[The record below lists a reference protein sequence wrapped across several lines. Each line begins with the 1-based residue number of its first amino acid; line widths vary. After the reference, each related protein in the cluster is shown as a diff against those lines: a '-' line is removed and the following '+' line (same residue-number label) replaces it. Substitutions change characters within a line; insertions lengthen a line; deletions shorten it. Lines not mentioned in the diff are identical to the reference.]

1 MYLKKKT
8 YNNAIVNIKPL
19 VLTQVYEK
27 NKQEGSDKEHPGIFL

>member
-1 MYLKKKT
+1 MYLKKIC
-8 YNNAIVNIKPL
+8 NDAIVNSKPL